1 MPTALALRYARAFAD
16 VAESA
21 KLDSSVAQSQLH
33 DFAETAAGSR
43 DLCELLEN
51 PSIEQASKLK
61 VLDAIAMRMRM
72 FAQVRNFLAV
82 IIEHGRLAELNDI
95 LEKYREIA
103 DADSGAVE
111 AKIVTAR
118 PLNDADRAQLEAQI
132 TRMAGAHVRATY
144 AQDASLIGG
153 AVVEIGST
161 IYDGSIRT
169 QLQQLKQRLV
179 NA

>member
-1 MPTALALRYARAFAD
+1 MATALALRYARAFAD

-21 KLDSSVAQSQLH
+21 KLDSSAAQSQLR
-33 DFAETAAGSR
+33 DFADTAAASR
-43 DLCELLEN
+43 DLRDLLEN

-61 VLDAIAMRMRM
+61 VLDAIAKRLGM

-82 IIEHGRLAELNDI
+82 IIEHGRLTELNDV
-95 LEKYREIA
+95 LEEYREMA

-111 AKIVTAR
+111 ARIVTAR
-118 PLNDADRAQLEAQI
+118 PLNDADRAQLEAQV

-161 IYDGSIRT
+161 IYDGSVRT